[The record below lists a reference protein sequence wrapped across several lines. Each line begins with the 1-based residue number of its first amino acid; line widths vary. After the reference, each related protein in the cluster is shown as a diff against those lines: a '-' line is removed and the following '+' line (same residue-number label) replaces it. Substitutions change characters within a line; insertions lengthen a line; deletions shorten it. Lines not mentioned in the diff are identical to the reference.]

1 MNNGEQARLFP
12 DAAIDDE
19 LLLVDDADA
28 PGGDDADDVAR
39 LDGVDPALDSTAVN
53 ALDSTEDDEGR

>member
-1 MNNGEQARLFP
+1 MTNGEQAQLFP

-28 PGGDDADDVAR
+28 QGGDDADDVAR
-39 LDGVDPALDSTAVN
+39 LDGVDPALNITKVS
-53 ALDSTEDDEGR
+53 ALLSTEDDEGR